1 MTKSLKP
8 ILPIAQALCDA
19 ALSKH
24 RKILQHKHDLET
36 RQNDLDRTASV
47 SVDAD
52 AQHRMTLAGAD
63 SAWRDWVSLQRA
75 TLQREAAMIRAR
87 ELDSL
92 PQTRLAMGRRDA
104 LAALVED
111 ETQKTAREH
120 RKKQDTALHSLA
132 LLKRR
137 GV

>member
-1 MTKSLKP
+1 MTRSLKP
-8 ILPIAQALCDA
+8 LLPIAQVLCDA

-24 RKILQHKHDLET
+24 RKILQDKHDLAM
-36 RQNDLDRTASV
+36 RRNDLDRTASV
-47 SVDAD
+47 SVDAE

-63 SAWRDWVSLQRA
+63 AAWRDWVSLQRA
-75 TLQREAAMIRAR
+75 ALQREAAMIRAR

-104 LAALVED
+104 LAALIEEEV
-111 ETQKTAREH
+111 QKIARED
-120 RKKQDTALHSLA
+120 RKKQDTALHALA

-137 GV
+137 RV